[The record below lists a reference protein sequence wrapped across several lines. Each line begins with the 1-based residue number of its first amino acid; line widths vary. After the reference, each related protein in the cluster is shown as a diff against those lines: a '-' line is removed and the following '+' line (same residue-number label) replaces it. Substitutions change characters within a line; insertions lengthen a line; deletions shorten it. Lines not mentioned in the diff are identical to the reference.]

1 MWPLV
6 SSFEEPLDAEDILC
20 ATMATDHPEVNG
32 ASVFI
37 HAQDMQIT
45 KSDLIDA
52 LLTLNDALSQTWIVN
67 SSASFHVTPKDCITA
82 FHASKHGHVYLANNH
97 TCSIESVGTLHLP
110 ASGTNELVLHEL
122 IVPLS

>member
-20 ATMATDHPEVNG
+20 VTMATDHPEVNG

-45 KSDLIDA
+45 KTDLIDT
-52 LLTLNDALSQTWIVN
+52 LLTLNDGQSQTLIVD
-67 SSASFHVTPKDCITA
+67 SGASFHVTPIKECFTA
-82 FHASKHGHVYLANNH
+82 FHASNHGHVYHVNNH
-97 TCSIESVGTLHLP
+97 ACSIEGIGTMHLTVG
-110 ASGTNELVLHEL
+110 G
-122 IVPLS
+122 IMCWFCMM

>member
-20 ATMATDHPEVNG
+20 ATMASYHPEVNG

-45 KSDLIDA
+45 KSYLIYT
-52 LLTLNDALSQTWIVN
+52 LLTLNDGESQTLIVDLGGLVH
-67 SSASFHVTPKDCITA
+67 ATPIKECFTA
-82 FHASKHGHVYLANNH
+82 FHASNHGHIYRVNNH
-97 TCSIESVGTLHLP
+97 
-110 ASGTNELVLHEL
+110 LVLL
-122 IVPLS
+122 KVLAQCISQWVV